1 MLFFRSEERVME
13 WCAANHNTMRPLV
26 RMDQLWALASTWY
39 ANRLQENSRRPP
51 PDEMVRIFAGIG
63 LTGEFWNP
71 TSDTFR

>member
-1 MLFFRSEERVME
+1 MLFFRSEELVAE
-13 WCAANHNTMRPLV
+13 WCAANKHAMRPLV

-39 ANRLQENSRRPP
+39 STRLQQNSRRPA
-51 PDEMVRIFAGIG
+51 PDEMVRIFARIG